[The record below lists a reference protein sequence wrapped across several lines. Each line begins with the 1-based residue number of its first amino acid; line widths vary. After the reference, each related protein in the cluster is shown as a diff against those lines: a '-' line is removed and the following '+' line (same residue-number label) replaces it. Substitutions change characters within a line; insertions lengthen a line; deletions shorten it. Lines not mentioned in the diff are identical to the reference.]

1 MLDMEACPKVSAVV
15 RDRLLLPAWTAVRAN
30 EARKAEWK
38 AEWKADWSGFGLEAG
53 VWTIPAPP

>member
-30 EARKAEWK
+30 EARKAEWR
-38 AEWKADWSGFGLEAG
+38 AEWSGFGLEAG

>member
-1 MLDMEACPKVSAVV
+1 MMLDMEACPKVSAVV

-38 AEWKADWSGFGLEAG
+38 AE
-53 VWTIPAPP
+53 